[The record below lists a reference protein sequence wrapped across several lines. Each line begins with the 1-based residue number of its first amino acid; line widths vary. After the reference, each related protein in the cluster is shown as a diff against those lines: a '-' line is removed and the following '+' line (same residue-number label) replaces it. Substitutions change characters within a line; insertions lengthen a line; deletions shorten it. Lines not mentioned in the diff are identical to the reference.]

1 MSASL
6 PEFRRGAVS
15 PVQCLQEGWGLI
27 KDQYWLFLGIT
38 AVGVLIGG
46 AVPFGIIL
54 GPMMCGIYLCLLR
67 RRRGGTVAFD
77 MLFKGFDYFAQ
88 SLIAMLIQIVPAIII
103 MIPFYLFFFI
113 GMMSS
118 MGTAGRR
125 GGPPSAPPP
134 MFFISIMG
142 LFVGMVLVLILV
154 GAVFIFTFPLI
165 VDRKLSG
172 LDAVKTSIRAVMG
185 NLSGVVGLLLLNT
198 LLGMVG
204 LLMCYVGA
212 FFFMPVGLAAWAV
225 AYDQVFGIRGD
236 PLV

>member
-6 PEFRRGAVS
+6 PEFRRGAIS

-27 KDQYWLFLGIT
+27 KDQYWLFFGIT
-38 AVGVLIGG
+38 LVGILIGS
-46 AVPFGIIL
+46 AVPMGIIL
-54 GPMMCGIYLCLLR
+54 GPMMCGIYLCLLQ
-67 RRRGGTVAFD
+67 RRRGGAVTFD
-77 MLFKGFDYFAQ
+77 LLFKGFDYFAQ

-118 MGTAGRR
+118 METSGRR
-125 GGPPSAPPP
+125 GGPPPAPPL
-134 MFFISIMG
+134 MFFISLGG
-142 LFVGMVLVLILV
+142 LFAGMMLVMIVV
-154 GAVFIFTFPLI
+154 GALFIFTFPLI
-165 VDRKLSG
+165 VDRKLTG

-185 NLSGVVGLLLLNT
+185 NLGGVLGLLLLNT

-204 LLMCYVGA
+204 ILLCYVGA
-212 FFFMPVGLAAWAV
+212 FFFMPVGMAAWAV
-225 AYDQVFGIRGD
+225 AYDHVFGIRAD